1 VSSKTIFQIVFIN
14 LIIPLLN
21 ELIIELTEISPR
33 EFFGL
38 QNAHIDLLKKYF
50 PKLKL
55 VARGS
60 KIKAYGDEEVL
71 EEFDR
76 RMNMLLEHF
85 GTYNKIDENVIE
97 RILLSRSKDDYETSA
112 SSGDVLVHG
121 VNGKL
126 VKALTANQRKLVEKM
141 QKNDMVFAVGPAGTG
156 KTYTGVALAVKA
168 LKEKQVK
175 RIILTR
181 PAVEAG
187 ENLGFL
193 PGDLKEKLDPYMQ
206 PLYDALRDMIPFE
219 KLETYIENGTIQIA
233 PLAFMRGR
241 TLDNAFVILDEAQ
254 NTTHAQMKMFLTR
267 MGKNAKFMI
276 TGDPGQIDL
285 PRRVI
290 SGLKEAL
297 LVLKDVKGVGMI
309 YLDDK
314 DVIRHRLVKEVI
326 AAYKNIENID

>member
-1 VSSKTIFQIVFIN
+1 
-14 LIIPLLN
+14 
-21 ELIIELTEISPR
+21 
-33 EFFGL
+33 
-38 QNAHIDLLKKYF
+38 
-50 PKLKL
+50 
-55 VARGS
+55 VARGN
-60 KIKAYGDEEVL
+60 KLKAFGDEEIL
-71 EEFDR
+71 EEFDKR
-76 RMNMLLEHF
+76 IAMLLDHF
-85 GTYNKIDENVIE
+85 AKYNKLDENVIE
-97 RILLSRSKDDYETSA
+97 RVLLSRSREDYETPGNSNEI
-112 SSGDVLVHG
+112 LVHG
-121 VNGKL
+121 VNGRKI
-126 VKALTANQRKLVEKM
+126 KQKTANQRKLVQLM
-141 QKNDMVFAVGPAGTG
+141 YDNDMLFAVGPAGTG

-168 LKEKQVK
+168 LKEKQVRK
-175 RIILTR
+175 IILTR

-187 ENLGFL
+187 EKLGFL

-206 PLYDALRDMIPFE
+206 PLYDALRDMIPPE
-219 KLETYIENGTIQIA
+219 KLDSFIEKGIVQIA

-297 LVLKDVKGVGMI
+297 LILKDVKGVGII

-314 DVIRHRLVKEVI
+314 DVIRHRLVKKVI
-326 AAYKNIENID
+326 SAYKSIENID

>member
-1 VSSKTIFQIVFIN
+1 MNK
-14 LIIPLLN
+14 
-21 ELIIELTEISPR
+21 LIIELSEISPR
-33 EFFGL
+33 DFFGH
-38 QNAHIDLLKKYF
+38 QNINIEKLKELF
-50 PKLKL
+50 PKLKI
-55 VARGS
+55 VARGN

-71 EEFDR
+71 EEFDKR
-76 RMNMLLEHF
+76 LAMLLDHF
-85 GTYNKIDENVIE
+85 SKFNKLDENVIE
-97 RILLSRSKDDYETSA
+97 RVLLSRSKDDYETPV
-112 SSGDVLVHG
+112 SSNAILVHG
-121 VNGKL
+121 VGGKKI
-126 VKALTANQRKLVEKM
+126 KAQTANQRKLVQLMKT
-141 QKNDMVFAVGPAGTG
+141 NDMVFAVGPAGTG

-193 PGDLKEKLDPYMQ
+193 PGDLKEKLDPYMM
-206 PLYDALRDMIPFE
+206 PLYDALRDMIPAE
-219 KLETYIENGTIQIA
+219 KLESLIEKGTIQIA

-254 NTTHAQMKMFLTR
+254 NTTHSQMKMFLTR
-267 MGKNAKFMI
+267 MGKNAKFML

-297 LVLKDVKGVGMI
+297 LVLKSVKGVGI
-309 YLDDK
+309 IHLDDK
-314 DVIRHRLVKEVI
+314 DVIRHRLVKKVI
-326 AAYKNIENID
+326 AAYKAIENND

>member
-1 VSSKTIFQIVFIN
+1 
-14 LIIPLLN
+14 LN

-38 QNAHIDLLKKYF
+38 QNAHVDLIKKYF
-50 PKLKL
+50 PKLKI

-71 EEFDR
+71 EEFDSR
-76 RMNMLLEHF
+76 LTMLLEHYMK
-85 GTYNKIDENVIE
+85 YNKLDQNSIE
-97 RILLSRSKDDYETSA
+97 RILTSDSRDDYEAPAGS
-112 SSGDVLVHG
+112 DQVLVHG
-121 VNGKL
+121 VSGML
-126 VKALTANQRKLVEKM
+126 IKAQTPNQRRLVELM
-141 QKNDMVFAVGPAGTG
+141 RTNDMVFAIGPAGTG

-206 PLYDALRDMIPFE
+206 PLYDALRDMIPAE
-219 KLETYIENGTIQIA
+219 KLETYIERGTIQIA
-233 PLAFMRGR
+233 PMAFMRGR

-297 LVLKDVKGVGMI
+297 LILKDVEGVGMI

-314 DVIRHRLVKEVI
+314 DVIRHHLVKKVI
-326 AAYKNIENID
+326 AAYKSIENQN